1 MGTLPYMEMQ
11 KVSSQDSTGQMRSG
25 SNSAPRTNVPFGTG
39 MGYQQPQ
46 QPYYNGNQSY
56 GNQGP
61 KMGSYD
67 NRSHSPYHHNKAY
80 SQNYG
85 NRPHNGSYYNGPQ
98 DRGLGYGGGYGEQM
112 MGNNPRQGYNS
123 QQMGNR
129 PHNPS
134 SGYNKYDY
142 PPRNQP
148 GMQNYPPNV
157 DGSYPPTGM
166 GQNYPP
172 VNNYPQSGFSQAQE
186 DELQFNNAILLVRE
200 LKRGVVP

>member
-11 KVSSQDSTGQMRSG
+11 KVSSQDSTGQMRGG
-25 SNSAPRTNVPFGTG
+25 SNSAPRSNVPFGTG

-46 QPYYNGNQSY
+46 QSYYNGIQPY

-67 NRSHSPYHHNKAY
+67 NRSHSPYHHNKPY

-85 NRPHNGSYYNGPQ
+85 NRPHNGGYYNGPQ
-98 DRGLGYGGGYGEQM
+98 DRGAGYGGGYGEQM

-157 DGSYPPTGM
+157 GGSYPPTGP
-166 GQNYPP
+166 NYPP
-172 VNNYPQSGFSQAQE
+172 GNNYPQFGFSQGQE
-186 DELQFNNAILLVRE
+186 DELQFNDAILLVRE
-200 LKRGVVP
+200 LKRGVLP